1 MGRTKVYTSEGQVI
15 WVAKSDGRSS
25 NARQPERTPEVLF
38 EFHDLEQPQELSD
51 VGKYESEYVEEV
63 VLEDE
68 MAEHRDDA
76 ADQGSLQTFTS
87 HRGATKA
94 RVTDLRYNLAKW
106 SSTNRVS
113 NDAMDDLLGL
123 LKKHRV
129 PGLPDSSTS
138 LQLYLKSDKSTRA
151 FVDSDSDQSDNQPSP
166 DRSNASRV
174 NRKRSV
180 GPEQNTLSVD
190 VSDLTELFNK
200 MDVIDRKLD
209 MLTENGEAH
218 SEMLRH
224 VLTEIA
230 SVKASASVNKG
241 DLLDY
246 EDTTRRI
253 VLPVESQAKLD
264 NLEIFSK
271 QREGRAALRKTF
283 NDETSNDPYDF
294 LRTNVDR
301 VFMHAEHYS
310 WTGKIAHNAK
320 YEKQMR
326 AACNLNIIRILIDVT
341 MQRFNISRDDCI
353 QKIVKVFQNFNA
365 KLHARQKRAKEGIN
379 TPPKVPN
386 PMVKKIVAE

>member
-1 MGRTKVYTSEGQVI
+1 MIPIGITCKDIECYQRRDSRNMRKAVKLDAMVKWQQVWTMYNGRWTHRSSPNRRG
-15 WVAKSDGRSS
+15 SS

-38 EFHDLEQPQELSD
+38 EFHDLNNHKNYPT
-51 VGKYESEYVEEV
+51 
-63 VLEDE
+63 
-68 MAEHRDDA
+68 H
-76 ADQGSLQTFTS
+76 
-87 HRGATKA
+87 
-94 RVTDLRYNLAKW
+94 VT
-106 SSTNRVS
+106 
-113 NDAMDDLLGL
+113 
-123 LKKHRV
+123 
-129 PGLPDSSTS
+129 
-138 LQLYLKSDKSTRA
+138 
-151 FVDSDSDQSDNQPSP
+151 
-166 DRSNASRV
+166 
-174 NRKRSV
+174 
-180 GPEQNTLSVD
+180 E
-190 VSDLTELFNK
+190 
-200 MDVIDRKLD
+200 
-209 MLTENGEAH
+209 
-218 SEMLRH
+218 RH
-224 VLTEIA
+224 Q
-230 SVKASASVNKG
+230 G